1 LKLIH
6 ETPVEQNIPSAIC
19 TFGGRVLVGVGSY
32 LRLYD
37 LGKKRLLRKC
47 EMKVPTFVVTI
58 RTEGW
63 RIVVGDAHES
73 THFIQY
79 RPEDNLFFHFCD
91 DPQTRAVSVLKM
103 VDYDTVIGSD
113 RFGNFWINR
122 VPATVSSE
130 IDNDSVGSVMTSGKQ
145 EFLFSAPN
153 KLEKVC
159 EFYLGD
165 TIVSLDRVSPSSASR
180 DLILYTTIS
189 GAIGLFIPFTTR
201 SDALFFQTLELHIRS
216 SASSL
221 ASRDQLSFRSSY
233 SPVKSVFDGA
243 LIEEVESIGSDRLI
257 ELARDLDCNPEEI
270 GRKINEIRSVAGL

>member
-1 LKLIH
+1 
-6 ETPVEQNIPSAIC
+6 
-19 TFGGRVLVGVGSY
+19 
-32 LRLYD
+32 
-37 LGKKRLLRKC
+37 
-47 EMKVPTFVVTI
+47 MKVPTFVVTI

-91 DPQTRAVSVLKM
+91 DSQARAVSVLKM
-103 VDYDTVIGSD
+103 ADYDTVIGGD

-159 EFYLGD
+159 EFYLDD
-165 TIVSLDRVSPSSASR
+165 TIISLDRISLSPASR

-189 GAIGLFIPFTTR
+189 GAIGLFIPFTNR
-201 SDALFFQTLELHIRS
+201 SDALFFQTLELHLRS
-216 SASSL
+216 STPSILS
-221 ASRDQLSFRSSY
+221 SRDQLSFRSSY
-233 SPVKSVFDGA
+233 SPVKGVFDGA
-243 LIEEVESIGSDRLI
+243 LIEEIESIGSDRLI

-270 GRKINEIRSVAGL
+270 GKKINEIRSIAGF